1 MPNFSIKYS
10 YSENGAVFRKTAIVR
25 ASSVDAAKDKLVR
38 FLTHCDSCVYS
49 DFKFDKISISSYNL
63 ILV

>member
-10 YSENGAVFRKTAIVR
+10 YQDGEVICRKTAVVR
-25 ASSVDAAKDKLVR
+25 ASSVNAAKDKLVR
-38 FLTHCDSCVYS
+38 FLTHCDSRVYS